1 MIKKIP
7 LRLTQRVK
15 NDVSAVNIITA
26 EGRIYMTKRI
36 EKTAKTVEEAIEQ
49 ALKEL
54 NTTRENVDVYVVDEG
69 SKGIFGLGAR
79 DAKVRV
85 SFNEEKIENV
95 KITLSMDEISEAK
108 KPAPKPKKKPEKA
121 KRPEIVKEEDDQP
134 EVRPERKSVYSP
146 EAVLKAQEYVSDI
159 VRKMGTS
166 CEVTAVDGESKL
178 IVSGEEV
185 GIVIGRRGDT
195 IDAIQ
200 YLTNL
205 YVNKDRHGDDYCRI
219 TVDTENYRAK
229 REETLRKLAK
239 SMANKVIKY
248 KKDMSLEPM
257 NPYERRIIHS
267 ALQNNK
273 YVKTKSVGEEPNRR
287 IVVTLKK

>member
-1 MIKKIP
+1 MTEK
-7 LRLTQRVK
+7 VK
-15 NDVSAVNIITA
+15 NDISAVYLKTTA

-36 EKTAKTVEEAIEQ
+36 EKTAKTVDEAIEQ
-49 ALKEL
+49 ALSEL
-54 NTTRENVDVYVVDEG
+54 NTTRENVEVYVVDEG
-69 SKGIFGLGAR
+69 SKGIFGFGAR

-95 KITLSMDEISEAK
+95 KITLSVDEISEAK
-108 KPAPKPKKKPEKA
+108 KPAPKPKKKVEKA
-121 KRPEIVKEEDDQP
+121 KKP
-134 EVRPERKSVYSP
+134 EVSKENDDEEESKIRPERKSVYSP
-146 EAVLKAQEYVSDI
+146 EAVLKAKEFVSDI
-159 VRKMGTS
+159 VKKMGTD
-166 CEVTAVDGESKL
+166 CEVNVVDGESKL

-239 SMANKVIKY
+239 SMANKAIKY

>member
-1 MIKKIP
+1 
-7 LRLTQRVK
+7 
-15 NDVSAVNIITA
+15 
-26 EGRIYMTKRI
+26 MTRRI
-36 EKTAKTVEEAIEQ
+36 EVTAKTVEEAVEQ
-49 ALKEL
+49 ALKEF
-54 NTTRENVDVYVVDEG
+54 NTTRENVDVYVVEEG
-69 SKGIFGLGAR
+69 SKGIFGFGAK

-85 SFNEEKIENV
+85 SFDEEKIENV
-95 KITLSMDEISEAK
+95 KISISAEDITEAK
-108 KPAPKPKKKPEKA
+108 KPTPKKKVEKPA
-121 KRPEIVKEEDDQP
+121 EKKTEKKAENKVSAPVEEESVK
-134 EVRPERKSVYSP
+134 RPERKSTYSA
-146 EAVLKAQEYVSDI
+146 EAVEQARAFVAD
-159 VRKMGTS
+159 VVAKMGTS
-166 CEVTAVDGESKL
+166 CIVTAVEGEAKL
-178 IVSGEEV
+178 IVSGEDV

-200 YLTNL
+200 YLANL

-229 REETLRKLAK
+229 REETLRKLAI
-239 SMANKVIKY
+239 SMANKAVKY

-267 ALQNNK
+267 ALQNHK